1 MGHEVTFPSN
11 RTVRHVRCS
20 GSPGLPHEVVVSI
33 FQDPPIDSTDTSWIF
48 LPTVPQGKSVSAY
61 VFHSIHIAAKI
72 VHIYSNITG
81 PMSKGLSTRVG
92 ALPAQ
97 NKEAEYVAC

>member
-33 FQDPPIDSTDTSWIF
+33 FQDPQIDSTYTSWIL

-61 VFHSIHIAAKI
+61 VFHSLAAKI
-72 VHIYSNITG
+72 TLVNTCIYSNITRPTYVKG
-81 PMSKGLSTRVG
+81 PVDPR
-92 ALPAQ
+92 
-97 NKEAEYVAC
+97 